1 MGSDDQ
7 LDAMNAKNR
16 KTYQHVIKDIQE
28 TRGWLGEEHRI
39 HGRLMEPQRPEI

>member
-1 MGSDDQ
+1 
-7 LDAMNAKNR
+7 MNAKNR
-16 KTYQHVIKDIQE
+16 NTCQDVKKDVQE